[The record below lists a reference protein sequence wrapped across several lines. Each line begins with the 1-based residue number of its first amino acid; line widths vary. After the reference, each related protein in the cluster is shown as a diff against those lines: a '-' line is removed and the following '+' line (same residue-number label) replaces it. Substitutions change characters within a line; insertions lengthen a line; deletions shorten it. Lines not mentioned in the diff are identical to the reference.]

1 MNIYCF
7 PYAGGSSFIYSKLR
21 RKSQENIKFVSMEYP
36 GHGVRMGESL
46 SDSVDFIL
54 DDMYKQIQK
63 KDDGS
68 SFALLGY
75 SLGSKLVYLLYQ
87 KYMNSPLFRRLKCL
101 FFCAMTMSD
110 FSDSKDYSKMSDKEL
125 MDYTISLGGSDFEDE
140 EEYKGFLE
148 FLPIIRNDF
157 VLFENANRTIADS
170 ENVSSDKTAFVLYS
184 SDEDNIHLYDKY
196 FSNVS
201 EYRYF
206 EDGHF
211 FINSHVEEMADYII
225 GCIKNI

>member
-75 SLGSKLVYLLYQ
+75 SLGSKLIYLLLQ
-87 KYMNSPLFRRLKCL
+87 KYKNTTIFRRLKCI

-110 FSDSKDYSKMSDKEL
+110 SLDLKDYSKMSDKEL
-125 MDYTISLGGSDFEDE
+125 MDYTISLGGSDFQDE

-157 VLFENANRTIADS
+157 VLFEKSKKMITNLKTETI
-170 ENVSSDKTAFVLYS
+170 DKQVFVIYS
-184 SDEDNIHLYDKY
+184 SDEDNINSYEQYVARVSDYKY
-196 FSNVS
+196 FDN
-201 EYRYF
+201 
-206 EDGHF
+206 GHF
-211 FINSHVEEMADYII
+211 FINYHAEEMADYVRN
-225 GCIKNI
+225 CIKD